1 MNKKEKREQGI
12 DKKTIGLQKY
22 RRMTLNLI
30 VILLFLSIWTTMINN
45 IDWKFS
51 DIAMEMISLI
61 IIAIVGMFSNVDNG
75 FPLFH
80 FRRLRMT
87 HERLVSVL
95 IGLFFPLVFILYI
108 MVTNNNFMKY
118 IGSISLHN
126 FITLATLACPVVILI
141 SLVIY
146 IGYIILEP
154 RSKRKKEPRYKDEI
168 EMKLDSYKKT
178 TLNLLT
184 TTSLISIW
192 IKIGFNQNWIIEN
205 INTEIILLIIIMK
218 IVGNVD
224 NKLAW
229 NYCENKKLDKQF
241 YFTLS
246 IPYILV
252 FLFFLVST
260 NFRDKVLLIGFK
272 GLISILVCIFPII
285 LLVALLLYF
294 ASKTSNKNFLKEAGK
309 SLEKRKENIIIT
321 LSITLISLVILFI
334 YIINFVI
341 EVLTMQI
348 LSQII
353 LLLIPLGVIIYLVLY
368 YSLIDI
374 NK

>member
-1 MNKKEKREQGI
+1 MCIR
-12 DKKTIGLQKY
+12 D
-22 RRMTLNLI
+22 R
-30 VILLFLSIWTTMINN
+30 
-45 IDWKFS
+45 
-51 DIAMEMISLI
+51 
-61 IIAIVGMFSNVDNG
+61 
-75 FPLFH
+75 
-80 FRRLRMT
+80 
-87 HERLVSVL
+87 
-95 IGLFFPLVFILYI
+95 
-108 MVTNNNFMKY
+108 
-118 IGSISLHN
+118 
-126 FITLATLACPVVILI
+126 
-141 SLVIY
+141 
-146 IGYIILEP
+146 
-154 RSKRKKEPRYKDEI
+154 
-168 EMKLDSYKKT
+168 
-178 TLNLLT
+178 
-184 TTSLISIW
+184 
-192 IKIGFNQNWIIEN
+192 
-205 INTEIILLIIIMK
+205 
-218 IVGNVD
+218 
-224 NKLAW
+224 

-309 SLEKRKENIIIT
+309 SLEKREENIIIT

-341 EVLTMQI
+341 EVLTIQI

>member
-1 MNKKEKREQGI
+1 
-12 DKKTIGLQKY
+12 
-22 RRMTLNLI
+22 
-30 VILLFLSIWTTMINN
+30 
-45 IDWKFS
+45 
-51 DIAMEMISLI
+51 
-61 IIAIVGMFSNVDNG
+61 
-75 FPLFH
+75 
-80 FRRLRMT
+80 
-87 HERLVSVL
+87 
-95 IGLFFPLVFILYI
+95 
-108 MVTNNNFMKY
+108 
-118 IGSISLHN
+118 
-126 FITLATLACPVVILI
+126 
-141 SLVIY
+141 
-146 IGYIILEP
+146 
-154 RSKRKKEPRYKDEI
+154 
-168 EMKLDSYKKT
+168 MKLDSYKKT

-205 INTEIILLIIIMK
+205 INTEIILLIIIAVMK

-229 NYCENKKLDKQF
+229 NYFENKKLDKQF

-309 SLEKRKENIIIT
+309 SLEKRE
-321 LSITLISLVILFI
+321 
-334 YIINFVI
+334 
-341 EVLTMQI
+341 E
-348 LSQII
+348 
-353 LLLIPLGVIIYLVLY
+353 
-368 YSLIDI
+368 
-374 NK
+374 

>member
-1 MNKKEKREQGI
+1 
-12 DKKTIGLQKY
+12 
-22 RRMTLNLI
+22 
-30 VILLFLSIWTTMINN
+30 
-45 IDWKFS
+45 
-51 DIAMEMISLI
+51 
-61 IIAIVGMFSNVDNG
+61 
-75 FPLFH
+75 
-80 FRRLRMT
+80 
-87 HERLVSVL
+87 
-95 IGLFFPLVFILYI
+95 
-108 MVTNNNFMKY
+108 
-118 IGSISLHN
+118 
-126 FITLATLACPVVILI
+126 
-141 SLVIY
+141 
-146 IGYIILEP
+146 
-154 RSKRKKEPRYKDEI
+154 
-168 EMKLDSYKKT
+168 MKLDSYKKT

-205 INTEIILLIIIMK
+205 INTEIILLIIIAVMK

-309 SLEKRKENIIIT
+309 SLEKREENIIIT
-321 LSITLISLVILFI
+321 LSITLISLIILFI

>member
-1 MNKKEKREQGI
+1 
-12 DKKTIGLQKY
+12 
-22 RRMTLNLI
+22 
-30 VILLFLSIWTTMINN
+30 MINN

-80 FRRLRMT
+80 FRRLKMT

-205 INTEIILLIIIMK
+205 INTEIILLIIIAVMK